1 LSLGSGEFVAVAEAD
16 AEADEEADADAE
28 VEDEAV
34 ADSEAAVEALSEP
47 EAEADASEV
56 ALEPQAASKAM
67 ELTPSTPSAARR
79 VRFSDIVIPFSQ
91 SVIATSLAANPTGYR
106 VEWTKREKRLTD
118 KSVMTNYDA
127 AEVADASAEAAAEEG
142 AAFAC
147 ETGVCPHAVSEIR
160 AMGAK
165 ILINLVF
172 IFKYRRVS
180 RKLHCIKPLS
190 CLHCIEA
197 QFIV

>member
-1 LSLGSGEFVAVAEAD
+1 MSLGSGEFVAVAEAD
-16 AEADEEADADAE
+16 AEAEGEADADAE
-28 VEDEAV
+28 AEGEAV
-34 ADSEAAVEALSEP
+34 ADSEAAAEALSEP

-142 AAFAC
+142 AEAEPDAVALAE
-147 ETGVCPHAVSEIR
+147 ETP
-160 AMGAK
+160 
-165 ILINLVF
+165 
-172 IFKYRRVS
+172 
-180 RKLHCIKPLS
+180 P
-190 CLHCIEA
+190 
-197 QFIV
+197 

>member
-142 AAFAC
+142 AEAEPDAVALAE
-147 ETGVCPHAVSEIR
+147 ETP
-160 AMGAK
+160 
-165 ILINLVF
+165 
-172 IFKYRRVS
+172 
-180 RKLHCIKPLS
+180 P
-190 CLHCIEA
+190 
-197 QFIV
+197 

>member
-1 LSLGSGEFVAVAEAD
+1 MSLGSGELDAEAEAD
-16 AEADEEADADAE
+16 AEAEGEADAEADG
-28 VEDEAV
+28 DAV
-34 ADSEAAVEALSEP
+34 ADSEAAAEALSEP

-106 VEWTKREKRLTD
+106 VEWTKREKRLAD

-142 AAFAC
+142 SEVDGEAAPDAAAL
-147 ETGVCPHAVSEIR
+147 AVD
-160 AMGAK
+160 A
-165 ILINLVF
+165 
-172 IFKYRRVS
+172 
-180 RKLHCIKPLS
+180 PP
-190 CLHCIEA
+190 
-197 QFIV
+197 

>member
-1 LSLGSGEFVAVAEAD
+1 MGSGEFVAVAEAD
-16 AEADEEADADAE
+16 AEAEGEADADAE
-28 VEDEAV
+28 AEGEAV
-34 ADSEAAVEALSEP
+34 ADSEAAAEALSEP

-106 VEWTKREKRLTD
+106 VERTKREKRLAD

-142 AAFAC
+142 AEAEPDAVALAE
-147 ETGVCPHAVSEIR
+147 ETP
-160 AMGAK
+160 
-165 ILINLVF
+165 
-172 IFKYRRVS
+172 
-180 RKLHCIKPLS
+180 P
-190 CLHCIEA
+190 
-197 QFIV
+197 

>member
-1 LSLGSGEFVAVAEAD
+1 MSLGSGELVAVADAEAEGEADAEAD
-16 AEADEEADADAE
+16 AEALG
-28 VEDEAV
+28 EAV
-34 ADSEAAVEALSEP
+34 ADSEAAAEALSEP

-106 VEWTKREKRLTD
+106 VEWTKREKRLAD

-127 AEVADASAEAAAEEG
+127 AEVADASVEASAEAETDSEADAAPD
-142 AAFAC
+142 AAAL
-147 ETGVCPHAVSEIR
+147 AVEAPPWSV
-160 AMGAK
+160 APYATLSSH
-165 ILINLVF
+165 ILE
-172 IFKYRRVS
+172 S
-180 RKLHCIKPLS
+180 
-190 CLHCIEA
+190 A
-197 QFIV
+197 W